1 MRLSSDKNLRTVLG
15 CWLPSLV
22 SPHQQ
27 PRLGLCWHTPNVW
40 VFITPG
46 VRLTLKI
53 LCASEKCR
61 QTLCRG
67 SCLRHAALLAVKEKI
82 SLLNR
87 PNSRK
92 LSWLIGI
99 VFLVSSSC
107 IYLKFLSCYSSRS

>member
-40 VFITPG
+40 VSI
-46 VRLTLKI
+46 TLKI